1 MSQIMI
7 AGKLTKSELD
17 SMKETLMEIISD
29 RTSFLDS
36 KEDRSVDND
45 DYNYVESI
53 QVGDKDP
60 YTDCVDTLFNIGCR
74 FSGEDIQGYSWFFDP
89 RRKFSFDT
97 YDEKECD
104 AFREYLVNEYGVDKE
119 LLV

>member
-1 MSQIMI
+1 MN
-7 AGKLTKSELD
+7 KLTKSELD

-36 KEDRSVDND
+36 EEDRSVDND

-60 YTDCVDTLFNIGCR
+60 YSDCVNLLLGSKDI
-74 FSGEDIQGYSWFFDP
+74 SGIEIQGWTTFLDP
-89 RRKFSFDT
+89 RRKFQFDT